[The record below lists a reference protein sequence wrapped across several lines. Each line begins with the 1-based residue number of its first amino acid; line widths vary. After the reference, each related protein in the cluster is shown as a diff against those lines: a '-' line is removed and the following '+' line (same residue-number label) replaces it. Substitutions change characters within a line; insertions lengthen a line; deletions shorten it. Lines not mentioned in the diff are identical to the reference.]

1 MKINIRTFQPSDID
15 TLMDFWT
22 EIENDPTVSGDF
34 FSPTEENK
42 SRWRKYVLNVH
53 EEDENQILVAE
64 HEEKIIGFIKFITL
78 ENRALESDIKCS
90 LLSLMYVVPEF
101 RRKRIASELMNRVF
115 EYVKSKGV
123 THVRLNVLT
132 SNIPAM
138 NLYKKMGF
146 QDYSII
152 MRKKLK

>member
-78 ENRALESDIKCS
+78 ENRPLESDIKCS

-132 SNIPAM
+132 LNIPAM

-152 MRKKLK
+152 MRKKLE

>member
-1 MKINIRTFQPSDID
+1 
-15 TLMDFWT
+15 
-22 EIENDPTVSGDF
+22 
-34 FSPTEENK
+34 
-42 SRWRKYVLNVH
+42 VH

-78 ENRALESDIKCS
+78 ENRPLESDIKCS

-152 MRKKLK
+152 MRKKLE

>member
-78 ENRALESDIKCS
+78 ENRPLESDIKCS

-101 RRKRIASELMNRVF
+101 RRKRIASELMNRV
-115 EYVKSKGV
+115 
-123 THVRLNVLT
+123 LNTLNQKELLMFV
-132 SNIPAM
+132 
-138 NLYKKMGF
+138 
-146 QDYSII
+146 
-152 MRKKLK
+152 